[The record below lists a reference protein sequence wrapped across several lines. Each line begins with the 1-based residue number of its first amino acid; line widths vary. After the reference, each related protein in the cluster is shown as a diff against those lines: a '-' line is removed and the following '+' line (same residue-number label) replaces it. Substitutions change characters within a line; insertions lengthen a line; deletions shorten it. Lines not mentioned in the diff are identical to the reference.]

1 MTLQGRK
8 SDGTDLHS
16 KSASILG
23 ISRDHAKVF
32 NYGCAPAWPKCYGP
46 SAQIDALC
54 WA

>member
-1 MTLQGRK
+1 MMRPPTAFGWMTLQGRK

-32 NYGCAPAWPKCYGP
+32 NYG
-46 SAQIDALC
+46 
-54 WA
+54 